1 MGIVSQNID
10 SPTNPVRFNT
20 PVDWIPNQPFA
31 SYFINEI
38 NNILPAGE
46 FWFCR
51 LYNKVLP
58 RIIDEKLK
66 QDVQAFI
73 RQEAMHANAHTSAN
87 KEYLS
92 ARNIDIQRN
101 LDIMNYLFTTALA
114 DKPFDKEVPQFL
126 QEQWDLFRL
135 GVIATVEHMTCVL
148 GKYALYNK
156 RWEELGADPEMV
168 DLVKWH
174 GSEEIEHR
182 TVAFDLYRHLGGG
195 YIPRYYLSLAVIVLV
210 LGLWVDGA
218 AHIMKQD
225 PRFADAA
232 KSRFFPAWVALEWY
246 KISRKDNQVLPN
258 PIWLIAQQIDYLMP
272 WYDPVKEGS
281 TEDAVSYLSQS
292 PAAKRAELQAA

>member
-1 MGIVSQNID
+1 VKFD
-10 SPTNPVRFNT
+10 WEKT
-20 PVDWIPNQPFA
+20 PVDWIPNQPYA

-58 RIIDEKLK
+58 QVTDEKLK
-66 QDVQAFI
+66 HDVQAFI
-73 RQEAMHANAHTSAN
+73 RQEAMHAIAHTSAN

-92 ARNIDIQRN
+92 QRNIDIQRN
-101 LDIMNYLFTTALA
+101 LEIMDFLFTKALA
-114 DKPFDKEVPQFL
+114 DKPFGKEVPKVL
-126 QEQWDLFRL
+126 DHQWDLFRL

-156 RWEELGADPEMV
+156 RWEELGADPEMI
-168 DLVKWH
+168 DLIKWH

-195 YIPRYYLSLAVIVLV
+195 YLARYYLSVAVIIGV

-218 AHIMKQD
+218 AHIMSQD
-225 PRFADAA
+225 PRFAD
-232 KSRFFPAWVALEWY
+232 KKPSLFRPWVWMEWY
-246 KISRKDNQVLPN
+246 KIGRQDNQVLPS
-258 PIWLIAQQIDYLMP
+258 PIWLVAQQLDYLMP
-272 WYDPVKEGS
+272 WYDPVKEGN
-281 TEDAVSYLSQS
+281 TQDAVNYLNNS
-292 PAAKRAELQAA
+292 PAAKRALQQAA